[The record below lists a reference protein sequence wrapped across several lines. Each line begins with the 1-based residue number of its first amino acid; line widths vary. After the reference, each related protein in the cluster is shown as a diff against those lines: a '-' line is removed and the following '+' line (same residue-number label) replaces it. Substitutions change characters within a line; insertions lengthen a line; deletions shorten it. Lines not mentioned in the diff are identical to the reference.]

1 MTNSKTKPQMY
12 EYDGLSSNSVKTGPA
27 VSAPATEDG
36 GNLPDVMKVTET
48 CSNINCYKQARLDQ

>member
-1 MTNSKTKPQMY
+1 MY
-12 EYDGLSSNSVKTGPA
+12 EYDGVSSNSVKTGPA